1 MAASGGPPQ
10 PFSIRSDGSLTVP
23 LHVLHMPNG
32 RLPIPNKTKEI
43 LLEIGTNAF
52 DTVMS
57 ERTENIHASV
67 HDSHKPSF
75 PSPCRCVAV
84 GPAAAAEAP

>member
-1 MAASGGPPQ
+1 MASSGAPQ
-10 PFSIRSDGSLTVP
+10 PFSILSDGSLTVP

-32 RLPIPNKTKEI
+32 RLPIPNKTKEL

-57 ERTENIHASV
+57 AHESIQAFAHSTH
-67 HDSHKPSF
+67 
-75 PSPCRCVAV
+75 
-84 GPAAAAEAP
+84 